1 MKIDVAEKNIKEF
14 MERYGVEGFIKLYFS
29 KYLFKLIK
37 AELKS
42 KLGSDISK
50 DPGTIFYYSGNK
62 IEKRSDIEKYEDNI
76 YGECKKRAAG
86 IVKELKDDSKFNDLF
101 QGNFDRLNDQKIQKR
116 FEKELHEILKEW
128 KEGS

>member
-1 MKIDVAEKNIKEF
+1 MKTDAAEKNIKEF

-76 YGECKKRAAG
+76 YGECEKRATD
-86 IVKELKDDSKFNDLF
+86 IVNELKDDSKFDDLF
-101 QGNFDRLNDQKIQKR
+101 QGNFDRLDDQKIQKR